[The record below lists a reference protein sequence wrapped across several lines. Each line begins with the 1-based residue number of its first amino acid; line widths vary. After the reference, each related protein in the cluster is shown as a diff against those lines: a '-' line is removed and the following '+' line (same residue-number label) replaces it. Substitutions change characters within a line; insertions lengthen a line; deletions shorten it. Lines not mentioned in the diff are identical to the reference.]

1 MRKKNGFTLVELLAV
16 IVVLAIIMIIA
27 IPSVLDTMNNARRK
41 TFVLEAQKVFKSTQE
56 QYTMDSQSSIPG
68 AGVYIY
74 NIKTD
79 LGTTDTGNYLGFVI
93 VDAEDVDNPQYI
105 IYLWDNNYMLFN
117 YNVNASGGFP
127 DPTDTS
133 TVQGFNSSTVAQFNS
148 EYPACNNYLGDS
160 RVSAGAF
167 CMNRHGL
174 KFTPTA

>member
-41 TFVLEAQKVFKSTQE
+41 TFVIYAEKIFKSTQE
-56 QYTMDSQSSIPG
+56 QYTMDSQSTIPG

-79 LGTTDTGNYLGFVI
+79 LGTADTGSYEGFVI
-93 VDAEDVDNPQYI
+93 VDAENVDDPQYI
-105 IYLWDNNYMLFN
+105 IYLWDNNYMIFN

-127 DPTDTS
+127 DPTDTQV
-133 TVQGFNSSTVAQFNS
+133 VQGFNAGTVASFNS
-148 EYPACNNYLGDS
+148 EYPACINYLGDT
-160 RVSAGAF
+160 RVAAGGF
-167 CMNRHGL
+167 CMNRQGL
-174 KFTPTA
+174 KHTAQ

>member
-41 TFVLEAQKVFKSTQE
+41 SFVLEAQKVFKSTQE

-79 LGTTDTGNYLGFVI
+79 LGTADTGNYLGFVI
-93 VDAEDVDNPQYI
+93 VDATNVDDPQYT
-105 IYLWDNNYMLFN
+105 IYLWDNNYMLFR

-127 DPTDTS
+127 DPTDANTI
-133 TVQGFNSSTVAQFNS
+133 QGFNAATVASFNS
-148 EYPACNNYLGDS
+148 EYPACNDYLGDT
-160 RVSAGAF
+160 RVSAGEF

-174 KFTPTA
+174 QFTA